1 MVGDLGSA
9 GLLPA
14 AVDTTLAHRRAPDE
28 GNAPLSDTAILINT
42 GVAVLAVVLLIVRFR
57 LNPVVALVLGSA
69 YLGISTGLGVDGTV
83 EAITGGFGDI
93 MAEVGLLIAFGVLTG
108 AILQEIGAIERLVAT
123 LLRVFGPKRMPYAM
137 SVTIATALQS
147 IYLDVLLVISAPL
160 ARNLAPRLGRLGTA
174 RMATALAIGLEC
186 GIVLMVPGV
195 GTLALAG
202 LLGVPLGRMLLFGLL
217 LVVPTVIIAVAIMS
231 FLFRKGWWDP
241 AKDEGR
247 IDAEGPTAEGT
258 TADDATPGHPGPRP
272 GDDAEQAPPAPEQT
286 RPAAVATETAVE
298 PGAGRDPHHVRL
310 IVLFAPL
317 LGALLLIAAGA
328 VLDITGFQNPVVD
341 FLSQPVVALLAGMVG
356 TSLVGR
362 YTAGRRRV
370 ERAIAT
376 GFRESGQ
383 ILILTAVGGSL
394 AATIDKAGLG
404 DILGRYF
411 TAQTAAPLLM
421 VWVIAAVLHV
431 AVGSVTISA
440 ITAAGILAPVAP
452 VIGLDPVLI
461 ALAAGAGSLFAV
473 HVTSNT
479 FWLLQ
484 SLMGQTTR
492 GTLKTCSVGVSVAS
506 VVAILLILPLA
517 LVV

>member
-1 MVGDLGSA
+1 M
-9 GLLPA
+9 
-14 AVDTTLAHRRAPDE
+14 
-28 GNAPLSDTAILINT
+28 SDTVVLINT

-69 YLGISTGLGVDGTV
+69 YLGLSTGLGVEGTV
-83 EAITGGFGDI
+83 KAITGGFGEI

-123 LLRVFGPKRMPYAM
+123 LLRVFGPKRMPYAL

-160 ARNLAPRLGRLGTA
+160 ARNLAPRIGKLGLA

-202 LLGVPLGRMLLFGLL
+202 LLGVPLGKMLVFGLI

-247 IDAEGPTAEGT
+247 IDQAAIEDGEESAPQ
-258 TADDATPGHPGPRP
+258 PRP
-272 GDDAEQAPPAPEQT
+272 GVTSAERPDDAGA
-286 RPAAVATETAVE
+286 PAAVAVDVAADPAVE
-298 PGAGRDPHHVRL
+298 ERRHVRL

-317 LGALLLIAAGA
+317 LGALLLIGVGAITEIAA
-328 VLDITGFQNPVVD
+328 FQNPVVD
-341 FLSQPVVALLAGMVG
+341 FLSEPVIALLLGMVG

-362 YTAGRRRV
+362 YTAGRKRI
-370 ERAIAT
+370 ERAIGA

-394 AATIDKAGLG
+394 AATIKEAGLG
-404 DILGRYF
+404 DILGQYF

-492 GTLKTCSVGVSVAS
+492 GTLKTCSVGVSIAS
-506 VVAILLILPLA
+506 VVAILLVLPLS

>member
-1 MVGDLGSA
+1 M
-9 GLLPA
+9 
-14 AVDTTLAHRRAPDE
+14 
-28 GNAPLSDTAILINT
+28 SDTVILVNT
-42 GVAVLAVVLLIVRFR
+42 GVAVLAVVLLIVRFK

-69 YLGISTGLGVDGTV
+69 YLGLSTGLGVEGTV
-83 EAITGGFGDI
+83 DAITTGFGDI

-108 AILQEIGAIERLVAT
+108 AILQETGAIERLVAM
-123 LLRVFGPKRMPYAM
+123 LLKVFGPKRMPYAL
-137 SVTIATALQS
+137 SVTIATTLQS

-160 ARNLAPRLGRLGTA
+160 ARNLAPRIGRLGTA

-202 LLGVPLGRMLLFGLL
+202 LLGVPLGRMLVFGLV

-241 AKDEGR
+241 AKDEGS
-247 IDAEGPTAEGT
+247 IDQPVPAETDGGTAGPSRPQETA
-258 TADDATPGHPGPRP
+258 AAPGAVAVEVA
-272 GDDAEQAPPAPEQT
+272 AE
-286 RPAAVATETAVE
+286 RAAVQERRHI
-298 PGAGRDPHHVRL
+298 PL

-317 LGALLLIAAGA
+317 LGALLLIAVGA
-328 VLDITGFQNPVVD
+328 VTEIVEVANPVVD
-341 FLSQPVVALLAGMVG
+341 FVSEPVIALLAGMVG

-362 YTAGRRRV
+362 YAAGRARI

-506 VVAILLILPLA
+506 VVAILLILPLG

>member
-1 MVGDLGSA
+1 
-9 GLLPA
+9 
-14 AVDTTLAHRRAPDE
+14 
-28 GNAPLSDTAILINT
+28 LSDTVVLINT

-69 YLGISTGLGVDGTV
+69 YLGLSTGLGVDGTV
-83 EAITGGFGDI
+83 KAITGGFGEI

-123 LLRVFGPKRMPYAM
+123 LLRVFGPKRMPYAL

-160 ARNLAPRLGRLGTA
+160 ARNLAPRIGKLGLA

-202 LLGVPLGRMLLFGLL
+202 LLGVPLGKMLVFGLI
-217 LVVPTVIIAVAIMS
+217 LVVPTVIIAVAITS

-247 IDAEGPTAEGT
+247 IDQAAVEDSGGSAPQPRPRVTSAERP
-258 TADDATPGHPGPRP
+258 DDAG
-272 GDDAEQAPPAPEQT
+272 APVTVAVDV
-286 RPAAVATETAVE
+286 AADPAVE
-298 PGAGRDPHHVRL
+298 ERRPVPL

-317 LGALLLIAAGA
+317 LGALLLIGAGA
-328 VLDITGFQNPVVD
+328 ITEIAEYQNPVVD
-341 FLSQPVVALLAGMVG
+341 FLSEPVIALLLGMVG

-362 YTAGRRRV
+362 YTAGRKRI
-370 ERAIAT
+370 ERAIGA

-394 AATIDKAGLG
+394 AATIKEAGLG
-404 DILGRYF
+404 DILGQYF

-492 GTLKTCSVGVSVAS
+492 GTLKTCSVGVSIAS
-506 VVAILLILPLA
+506 VVAILLVMPLS